1 VSKTASTRR
10 EAILRQASETIVPSG
25 IVNAFDNRSF
35 FTVLS
40 VFTVDLNSRKFHP
53 NWKRYNHFNGNV
65 SNSEVVRTDAKSNQ
79 EKWRS
84 NYEGE
89 EGLEVAEV
97 SDGGADFLLPGERL
111 AAELLRFGGGGGVV
125 AWELISESIRLTQ
138 PIFEKQNQI
147 NSNQIGEYLIKKRE
161 KWCDSGTRTE
171 CLRERERERARERER
186 EVVIGS
192 WKWETERRGNLSL
205 KISTI
210 FSLLFARHAW

>member
-1 VSKTASTRR
+1 MFQIQK
-10 EAILRQASETIVPSG
+10 LSEQTQ
-25 IVNAFDNRSF
+25 
-35 FTVLS
+35 
-40 VFTVDLNSRKFHP
+40 
-53 NWKRYNHFNGNV
+53 
-65 SNSEVVRTDAKSNQ
+65 KSNQ

-171 CLRERERERARERER
+171 CVRERERER

-192 WKWETERRGNLSL
+192 WKWPNGRQREEGSFLLKFRR
-205 KISTI
+205 
-210 FSLLFARHAW
+210 FSLSCLRAMPGKCGATWTSSSSSRVYIRPINRVSEINFYASINSTMGFGISESNFNSI